1 VSLPPCSAGG
11 ALKSSVARRRLAG
24 LAISCSAV
32 LLAMLAWPLVNRRVF
47 VSDDLA
53 WFHLPLRYL
62 YRQAL
67 HAGDSVLWTPSI
79 LAGLYVHGEGQLG
92 AFHPLH
98 RLLYQLFPLDIAF
111 NLESLTS
118 YAAAFAGMLWFL
130 RRLDLSYAAAFVGAL
145 LFAFSGFMLLHHDHL
160 NMVAVVAHMPWL
172 LAGAD
177 VVIAQERER
186 SWRLGFAVLAGG
198 IASALLL
205 GFPQAVW
212 WDALALGTFAIHRA
226 AATRR
231 WRGLLACAAAVTIG
245 VLLGGIQLLP
255 SADAAARSVRADV
268 SPDFAMRYSLH
279 PANLLQLWSP
289 RVFTDGAFNEPETML
304 FHEFGIYSGALLPV
318 ALCWMW
324 SRWRALPERRGL
336 IAAATGLTVLGF
348 WLALGR
354 YGGLAG
360 LLAQLPV
367 LQSLRAPVRY
377 IVLAQFAATVLAALT
392 IDDLLAIG
400 DSKAA
405 VRVGP
410 SAAVWIP
417 LALGVATL
425 LVVNMGFPGGR
436 YGFASVAEA
445 APGVALVAAVSL
457 LVVLAARGVRWA
469 LPVLVLVAA
478 ADLAIWGVPF
488 IYQEPARA
496 IAAVAHAAPQAP
508 PQTEAAYAAATDY
521 GLYRSNQLVLRG
533 YRLTSGYV
541 GLYPATRHPLD
552 GDEALRLSGTRWR
565 FTPQGVR
572 ERFVGAVDR
581 VRLLDREGSS
591 ATGVARMA
599 IDRPG
604 RLVARVEAP
613 GPRILAF
620 TERFHAGWSATVDG
634 RPVQTV
640 RVEGD
645 FLGCLLDAGVHRVRL
660 RFMPRSF
667 VYGSIISALGLVAL
681 VGVLRA
687 GRLTAR
693 THRDTRSRPPSSL
706 SS

>member
-1 VSLPPCSAGG
+1 
-11 ALKSSVARRRLAG
+11 
-24 LAISCSAV
+24 
-32 LLAMLAWPLVNRRVF
+32 
-47 VSDDLA
+47 
-53 WFHLPLRYL
+53 
-62 YRQAL
+62 
-67 HAGDSVLWTPSI
+67 
-79 LAGLYVHGEGQLG
+79 
-92 AFHPLH
+92 
-98 RLLYQLFPLDIAF
+98 
-111 NLESLTS
+111 
-118 YAAAFAGMLWFL
+118 
-130 RRLDLSYAAAFVGAL
+130 
-145 LFAFSGFMLLHHDHL
+145 
-160 NMVAVVAHMPWL
+160 
-172 LAGAD
+172 
-177 VVIAQERER
+177 
-186 SWRLGFAVLAGG
+186 
-198 IASALLL
+198 
-205 GFPQAVW
+205 
-212 WDALALGTFAIHRA
+212 
-226 AATRR
+226 
-231 WRGLLACAAAVTIG
+231 
-245 VLLGGIQLLP
+245 
-255 SADAAARSVRADV
+255 
-268 SPDFAMRYSLH
+268 
-279 PANLLQLWSP
+279 
-289 RVFTDGAFNEPETML
+289 
-304 FHEFGIYSGALLPV
+304 
-318 ALCWMW
+318 
-324 SRWRALPERRGL
+324 
-336 IAAATGLTVLGF
+336 
-348 WLALGR
+348 
-354 YGGLAG
+354 
-360 LLAQLPV
+360 
-367 LQSLRAPVRY
+367 VRY

-400 DSKAA
+400 ESKAA